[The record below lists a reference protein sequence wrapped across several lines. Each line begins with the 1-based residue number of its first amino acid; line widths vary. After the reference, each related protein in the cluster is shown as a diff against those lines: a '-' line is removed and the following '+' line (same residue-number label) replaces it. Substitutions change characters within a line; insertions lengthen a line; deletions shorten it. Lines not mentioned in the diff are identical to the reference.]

1 VAPNPLAPGVR
12 RRAHLG
18 VARRGAVPS
27 AGPVAG
33 PGRSS
38 ISAVAVS
45 GSAAVPAGITMAWFG
60 PAAGALT
67 AAASAAGRA
76 LLARRD
82 FLVHRQRHAFPGQ
95 SRDGHGFLNPVYR

>member
-76 LLARRD
+76 MLAWRGLPGSPPAPR
-82 FLVHRQRHAFPGQ
+82 LPRAIPGRPRFP
-95 SRDGHGFLNPVYR
+95 